1 MDHRPSQSTGS
12 FIWAAHFKFFN
23 FKISVGGES
32 TFGRM
37 EWGPLKVQPSI
48 RTMRMLAKVVKIN
61 FLSVLEINQSLT
73 TFPGTFILRKTNWVS
88 VRAVTFC
95 GYYPSPSSLPI
106 SAVALKT
113 NSFTIMIA
121 RKNSNFSS
129 IWRGKE
135 GLVVPKRSCPQGFV
149 IIWPAGSYL
158 EIPALRACLYLTWL
172 SSCQCEQPFP
182 YGTSV
187 KKQRKKERSAAII

>member
-1 MDHRPSQSTGS
+1 
-12 FIWAAHFKFFN
+12 
-23 FKISVGGES
+23 
-32 TFGRM
+32 
-37 EWGPLKVQPSI
+37 
-48 RTMRMLAKVVKIN
+48 MRMLAKVVKIN
-61 FLSVLEINQSLT
+61 FFSVLEINQSLA

-121 RKNSNFSS
+121 RKNSNFSC

-135 GLVVPKRSCPQGFV
+135 GLVLPKRSCPQGFV

-158 EIPALRACLYLTWL
+158 EIPAPRACLYLTWL
-172 SSCQCEQPFP
+172 SPVSVNSLFP
-182 YGTSV
+182 TGLLS
-187 KKQRKKERSAAII
+187 KKKRKKERSAAII